1 MIFHVIQEHERALS
15 YKLAIEVH
23 SIAIDACTQHGQHI
37 LGLICCCIPMKHS
50 HIAMVVC
57 DYVCIAIEKQC
68 LNNKTLGIVEK
79 QCLNNKTLGI
89 GMNRKQR

>member
-1 MIFHVIQEHERALS
+1 MIFYVIQEHERALS

-23 SIAIDACTQHGQHI
+23 SIAIDAYSAHI
-37 LGLICCCIPMKHS
+37 LGLICCFIPMKHS